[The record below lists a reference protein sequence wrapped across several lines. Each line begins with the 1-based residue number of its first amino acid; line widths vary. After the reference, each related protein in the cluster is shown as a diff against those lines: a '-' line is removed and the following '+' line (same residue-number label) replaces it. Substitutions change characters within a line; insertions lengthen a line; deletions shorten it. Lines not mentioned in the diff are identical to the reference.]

1 MTEIIKIH
9 EGAKHPLM
17 YFFFYIFSIVKN
29 APNKDRYILFF
40 VP

>member
-17 YFFFYIFSIVKN
+17 DFFYIFSIVKN
-29 APNKDRYILFF
+29 APNKGRYILFF

>member
-1 MTEIIKIH
+1 MRVLNIPSWI
-9 EGAKHPLM
+9 
-17 YFFFYIFSIVKN
+17 FFYIFSIVKN